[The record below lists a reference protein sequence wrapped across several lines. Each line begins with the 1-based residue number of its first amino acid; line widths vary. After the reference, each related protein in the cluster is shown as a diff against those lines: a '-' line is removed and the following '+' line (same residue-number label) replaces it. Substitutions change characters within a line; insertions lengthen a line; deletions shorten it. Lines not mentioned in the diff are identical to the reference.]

1 LPDHRELDAMTKFAV
16 AILLA
21 LTMPASA
28 TERADKILSGC
39 KVMFGILAEQKDP
52 PAGTGPMGGGDA
64 TFCLGVVQEF
74 VDICQ
79 PTGVPFR
86 SLDMVTFSQMLRV
99 VIVYIE
105 ARPQQ
110 QHEDFVPLANE
121 ALTAA
126 WPCKR

>member
-1 LPDHRELDAMTKFAV
+1 
-16 AILLA
+16 
-21 LTMPASA
+21 
-28 TERADKILSGC
+28 
-39 KVMFGILAEQKDP
+39 
-52 PAGTGPMGGGDA
+52 MGGGDA
-64 TFCLGVVQEF
+64 TFCLGVVQEL

-110 QHEDFVPLANE
+110 QQQHEDFVPLAIE
-121 ALTAA
+121 ALKAA